1 MNQNLN
7 EGNKHQFET
16 STNAL
21 KAYKEKSPTN
31 SQAQFCLT
39 DYRSLAK
46 LLFKT
51 INDFFPFYAAEATTI
66 IIISTNTKIVLFLAL
81 MVVGLVFSNVHFSA

>member
-1 MNQNLN
+1 MNRDLN

-21 KAYKEKSPTN
+21 KAYMEKSSTN

-39 DYRSLAK
+39 DYRSLQAS
-46 LLFKT
+46 LFKT
-51 INDFFPFYAAEATTI
+51 INDFFPF
-66 IIISTNTKIVLFLAL
+66 
-81 MVVGLVFSNVHFSA
+81 

>member
-1 MNQNLN
+1 MNRDLN

-21 KAYKEKSPTN
+21 KAYKEKSPSN

-39 DYRSLAK
+39 DYRSLQASF
-46 LLFKT
+46 FKT
-51 INDFFPFYAAEATTI
+51 INDFFPF
-66 IIISTNTKIVLFLAL
+66 
-81 MVVGLVFSNVHFSA
+81 